1 MFRVK
6 QDQSERDDFDS
17 KWDKLNANLKQ
28 QKADYKPPNCPFMK
42 DSLIRDFNP
51 LYFKIYDKVKAVEL

>member
-1 MFRVK
+1 MK
-6 QDQSERDDFDS
+6 QDQAERDDFDE
-17 KWDKLNANLKQ
+17 KWDKLNANLKARQ
-28 QKADYKPPNCPFMK
+28 DNYVPPSCPFMK